1 MLTQTI
7 AWHRA
12 RIRVIPQCEWILL
25 GRREPGLTAV
35 QVHEGPHAFS
45 NAVPLRPGAVITNE
59 PGFYKEGS
67 FGIRIESA
75 LVVKTVRVKDL
86 QGSEVEWLA
95 FERFTQ
101 VGST

>member
-1 MLTQTI
+1 M
-7 AWHRA
+7 
-12 RIRVIPQCEWILL
+12 
-25 GRREPGLTAV
+25 

-45 NAVPLRPGAVITNE
+45 NTVPLRPGAVITNE

-75 LVVKTVRVKDL
+75 LVVKAVKVQDEL
-86 QGSEVEWLA
+86 GSEADWLA

-101 VGST
+101 VRSIN